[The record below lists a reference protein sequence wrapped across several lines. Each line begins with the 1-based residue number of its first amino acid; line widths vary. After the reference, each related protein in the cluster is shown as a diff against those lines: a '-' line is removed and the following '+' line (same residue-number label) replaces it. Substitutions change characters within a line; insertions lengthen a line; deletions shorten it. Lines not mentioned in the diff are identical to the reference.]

1 MQAEMDGILGGSNI
15 LQNDSRFTAKSDHSN
30 RG

>member
-15 LQNDSRFTAKSDHSN
+15 LQNDSLFTAKSGHSLI
-30 RG
+30 